1 MSDRYSGDPRI
12 LITAEGADLDYA
24 GGQPTMD
31 QGLENQALLSLFTE
45 PGWCGNVFL
54 PRASRIGSDFQQTCQ
69 GAITLQ
75 AITADIPNAAERALA
90 SELFP
95 ERSVEVRN
103 PQSYDLAI
111 RVTLGPGRALLLDR
125 RGMLWSAQA
134 GNPAYR
140 RLVKEE

>member
-12 LITAEGADLDYA
+12 LIKAEGADLDYQ

-31 QGLENQALLSLFTE
+31 QGLENQALISLFTRR
-45 PGWCGNVFL
+45 GWCGNAFL
-54 PRASRIGSDFQQTCQ
+54 PLGSRIGSDFEESCQ

-90 SELFP
+90 SKLFP
-95 ERSVEVRN
+95 EIAVEVRN
-103 PQSYDLAI
+103 PQSYELAI
-111 RVTLGPGRALLLDR
+111 RVTLGPGRALTLDR
-125 RGMLWSAQA
+125 QGMLWSAQSQD
-134 GNPAYR
+134 PAYR